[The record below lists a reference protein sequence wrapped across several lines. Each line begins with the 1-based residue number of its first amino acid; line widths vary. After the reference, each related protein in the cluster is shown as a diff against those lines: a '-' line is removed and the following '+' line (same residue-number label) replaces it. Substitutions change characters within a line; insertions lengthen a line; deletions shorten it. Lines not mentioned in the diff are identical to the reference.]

1 MRSALYFI
9 VDILIGLYQL
19 VLLLR
24 LLMQLTRADFR
35 NPVARALV
43 QLTDPL
49 ILPLRR
55 VLPPVRRVDSASV
68 VAILIVT
75 IAKVW
80 LLQLLLLGNGLPDL
94 ATLARQVPRDMVDLV
109 LKTYLYSLILHAILS
124 FVAQGN
130 YSPAQSLLASI
141 CNPVLNPIRRFIPPI
156 AGLDLSPLW
165 ACIAIQALR
174 IVIA

>member
-1 MRSALYFI
+1 MRALYYIIETLFS
-9 VDILIGLYQL
+9 LYQI
-19 VLLLR
+19 VLLMR

-35 NPVARALV
+35 NPLARAIV

-55 VLPPVRRVDSASV
+55 MLPPMRRVDSASV

-75 IAKVW
+75 ALKVW
-80 LLQLLLLGNGLPDL
+80 VLQMLLLRHALPGPVSV
-94 ATLARQVPRDMVDLV
+94 ARGVLFDSIDLV
-109 LKTYLYSLILHAILS
+109 LKTYLYSLIIHAILS
-124 FVAQGN
+124 FALQGN
-130 YSPAQSLLASI
+130 YSPVQSILASV
-141 CNPVLNPIRRFIPPI
+141 CNPVLKPIRKYIPSL

-174 IVIA
+174 ILIG

>member
-1 MRSALYFI
+1 MRALYYI
-9 VDILIGLYQL
+9 VDTLVGLYQI

-35 NPVARALV
+35 NPVGRAIV

-55 VLPPVRRVDSASV
+55 VLPSVRRVDSASV
-68 VAILIVT
+68 IAILMVAL
-75 IAKVW
+75 AKVW
-80 LLQLLLLGNGLPDL
+80 LLQLLFGYGSPGF
-94 ATLARQVPRDMVDLV
+94 ATLARLVPRDIVDLV
-109 LKTYLYSLILHAILS
+109 LRTYLYSMILHAILS
-124 FVAQGN
+124 FIPQGN
-130 YSPAQSLLASI
+130 YSPAQSILASI
-141 CNPVLNPIRRFIPPI
+141 CNPILNPIRKYIPSI

>member
-1 MRSALYFI
+1 MQALHYI
-9 VDILIGLYQL
+9 VSTLVGLYQI

-35 NPVARALV
+35 NPLARAIV

-55 VLPPVRRVDSASV
+55 VLPPVRRIDSASV
-68 VAILIVT
+68 IAILLVAI
-75 IAKVW
+75 AKIL
-80 LLQLLLLGNGLPDL
+80 LLQFLFGYGLPGVVVIARL
-94 ATLARQVPRDMVDLV
+94 AALDTVDLV
-109 LKTYLYSLILHAILS
+109 LRTYLYSLILHAILS
-124 FVAQGN
+124 LVAQGN
-130 YSPAQSLLASI
+130 YSPVQSVLASV
-141 CNPVLNPIRRFIPPI
+141 CNPVLNPIRKYIPSI

-174 IVIA
+174 ILIA